1 MSKSQCI
8 SVDHEISINDV
19 IAYCKCPKYYEL
31 KNKYSGQY
39 NLLDE
44 YDKAIHK
51 CFYTYLHTLQLDP
64 SKCSITLLKQ
74 KWGKEWVKQSRNSEI
89 ICTPMASKRDT
100 YDAKRLAGVHAIL
113 TFEEIIANTP
123 QFPIIINKP
132 YRLKIA
138 DNIILTGT
146 WEYIREIERNGQK
159 IIQLLKFRTEHNWFS
174 VNHQILH
181 DLELTA
187 AAMAFEDMFNTKGF
201 EIVYVDIYKKKLISS
216 YRTQKDYDL
225 LKETVSGV
233 VKCIQNNIKCISP
246 DKNCYHCEYRKVCDL

>member
-1 MSKSQCI
+1 MDQKQILTIKDVLDFCWCPRYY
-8 SVDHEISINDV
+8 DLKKND
-19 IAYCKCPKYYEL
+19 PNHNNL
-31 KNKYSGQY
+31 KD
-39 NLLDE
+39 L
-44 YDKAIHK
+44 YDDALHK
-51 CFYTYLHTLQLDP
+51 CFYEYLLALQNNTLANRLE
-64 SKCSITLLKQ
+64 TLKYR
-74 KWGKEWVKQSRNSEI
+74 WGKEWIKQSRNSEI

-113 TFEEIIANTP
+113 AFEEIIANTP

-132 YRLKIA
+132 YKFKISN
-138 DNIILTGT
+138 NIILTGT
-146 WEYIREIERNGQK
+146 WEYIREIERDGQK
-159 IIQLLKFRTEHNWFS
+159 IIQLLKFRTEHNRFS

-225 LKETVSGV
+225 LKQTVLGV